1 MKKEYTNIN
10 IKTIEELKENELL
23 FKKVL
28 KIAQFESELDM
39 GVNPNNLEQANVKY
53 LTEHDFEYI
62 KKVSALVE
70 KRLRNSDWL
79 EKTLDIIENKFYAKK
94 TTVVGIKFDNELFK
108 VGRGILESYLIELER
123 NANNTIQ

>member
-1 MKKEYTNIN
+1 MEVNLALWVI
-10 IKTIEELKENELL
+10 ELKKLCFTLHFN
-23 FKKVL
+23 
-28 KIAQFESELDM
+28 IPT
-39 GVNPNNLEQANVKY
+39 VNPNNLEQANVKY

-79 EKTLDIIENKFYAKK
+79 EKTLDIIGNKFYAKK